1 MAVAYAKEKEKFVIL
16 GGLFGDQLLDTQGV
30 QAIATP
36 DLHHGPA
43 SIAFWMFWIPHA
55 NITGAAVYAL
65 VVEGFRPRWRECA
78 QAYALAL
85 LYLALILPFDL
96 LSGFNYGYVGPVT
109 LPQPTLLDLLGP
121 WPWRIGAMMAA
132 ALAGFILLQLPWVMA
147 SRGADNR
154 VSI

>member
-1 MAVAYAKEKEKFVIL
+1 MACAARSRR
-16 GGLFGDQLLDTQGV
+16 
-30 QAIATP
+30 P
-36 DLHHGPA
+36 SPA
-43 SIAFWMFWIPHA
+43 
-55 NITGAAVYAL
+55 
-65 VVEGFRPRWRECA
+65 RWRECA

-96 LSGFNYGYVGPVT
+96 LTGFNYGYVGPVT

-147 SRGADNR
+147 SRRADNR